1 MTVSCC
7 IVPIVILIHE
17 LLFLSILKS
26 SGSRTA
32 VRLSAPLWREEW
44 GMLCVKYTSERGR
57 RKPNGARFAFCG
69 TKFRRKGKNILTFA
83 AYPI

>member
-1 MTVSCC
+1 MSCC

-44 GMLCVKYTSERGR
+44 GMLCVKYTSESGH

-69 TKFRRKGKNILTFA
+69 TKFRGKRKNILTFA